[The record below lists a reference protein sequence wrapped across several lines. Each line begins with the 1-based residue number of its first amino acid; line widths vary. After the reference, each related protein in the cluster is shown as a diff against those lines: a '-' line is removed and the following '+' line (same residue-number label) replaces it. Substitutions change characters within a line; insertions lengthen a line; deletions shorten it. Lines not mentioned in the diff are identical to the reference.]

1 MNIEDLCNLNQMLF
15 NMKKI
20 NTIKRGDKLFVEQD
34 RIYIDRPSPVR
45 WLIRQLCEQNK
56 TRTYDFILNI
66 IVIVSNEIK
75 KFIECTPHH
84 YYKRSG
90 VIFLIRS
97 PCEFNQLQI
106 EILDMKRSIEVLKET
121 YEHDHLF
128 TEKMNTLIN
137 NIEDITPYIHVKW
150 NYTHKC
156 SLYTIH
162 EDVNEDCEDCFVNIP
177 LELSF

>member
-1 MNIEDLCNLNQMLF
+1 MHLNFLTTMH
-15 NMKKI
+15 
-20 NTIKRGDKLFVEQD
+20 
-34 RIYIDRPSPVR
+34 
-45 WLIRQLCEQNK
+45 LIHRELQEGL
-56 TRTYDFILNI
+56 IVLNI

-90 VIFLIRS
+90 VNFLIRS

>member
-1 MNIEDLCNLNQMLF
+1 MDTEGLYNLHQMLF

-20 NTIKRGDKLFVEQD
+20 NTIKHGDKLFVEQD
-34 RIYIDRPSPVR
+34 RIYVDRPSPLR

-66 IVIVSNEIK
+66 VLIVTNEIK

-84 YYKRSG
+84 YYEMAG

-106 EILDMKRSIEVLKET
+106 ELLDMRRSIRILQET
-121 YEHDHLF
+121 YEYDLQF
-128 TEKMNTLIN
+128 AEKMDSLIN
-137 NIEDITPYIHVKW
+137 NIEDINPCIHDKW
-150 NYTHKC
+150 KYKHNC
-156 SLYTIH
+156 SLYTIN
-162 EDVNEDCEDCFVNIP
+162 EDDNEDCEDCLVNIP
-177 LELSF
+177 LELTF